1 MPQVSKK
8 IFKKIQ
14 ILFFNFKKIFR
25 VLNNH
30 PDVFTKEKRPIVEFA
45 VENAKAIK
53 LLAGRRENIQ
63 KKKKL
68 QEQMGSGTGGIYWS
82 YKGFI

>member
-1 MPQVSKK
+1 M
-8 IFKKIQ
+8 
-14 ILFFNFKKIFR
+14 ILEETFETSFR

-68 QEQMGSGTGGIYWS
+68 QEQMGSGMGVFIGQINAS
-82 YKGFI
+82 YFDSYNLVPVI